1 MIDTVDNAGDNTVEE
16 ASPAGAETLGAVH
29 FVGIGGAGMSGIA
42 RILLAR
48 GLRVSGSDAKDSR
61 TLTALRAL
69 GATVHVGHAAANVG
83 DADTVVV
90 SSAIRE
96 RNPELVAAHE
106 QGRSVIPRAAAL
118 AALMAEKRGI
128 AVAGT
133 HGKTT
138 TTSML
143 TVGL

>member
-1 MIDTVDNAGDNTVEE
+1 MIDAMSSRPSTAVSADA
-16 ASPAGAETLGAVH
+16 LGSVH
-29 FVGIGGAGMSGIA
+29 FIGIGGAGMSGIA

-48 GLRVSGSDAKDSR
+48 GQRVSGSDAKDSR

-96 RNPELVAAHE
+96 RNPELVWARE
-106 QGRSVIPRAAAL
+106 QRRSVIPRAAAL
-118 AALMAEKRGI
+118 
-128 AVAGT
+128 
-133 HGKTT
+133 
-138 TTSML
+138 
-143 TVGL
+143 